1 MSRPVAI
8 RLAFAGGLALVMAV
22 LIVVLLSVSGSKSTS
37 ASPPDPECLAN
48 WNNDVGAVYVGQH
61 LATAHRYSRVE
72 VLRLADDGGE
82 LGPGQTGRCA
92 VAFAAPGL
100 DPEPQAAA
108 QIYDKGRVWRAVSSL
123 PAGTPER
130 RAALQREAS
139 EKANATIS
147 ADGKLAPL

>member
-48 WNNDVGAVYVGQH
+48 WNNDVAAVYVG
-61 LATAHRYSRVE
+61 
-72 VLRLADDGGE
+72 
-82 LGPGQTGRCA
+82 
-92 VAFAAPGL
+92 
-100 DPEPQAAA
+100 
-108 QIYDKGRVWRAVSSL
+108 KGRVWRAVSSL